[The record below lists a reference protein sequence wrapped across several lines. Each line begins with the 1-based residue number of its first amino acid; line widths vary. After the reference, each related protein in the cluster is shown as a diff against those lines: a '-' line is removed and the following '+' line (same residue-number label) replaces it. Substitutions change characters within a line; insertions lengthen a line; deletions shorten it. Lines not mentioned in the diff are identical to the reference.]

1 LVEKVLRTLIERRK
15 ALELNT
21 ARLDKSENF
30 KIMQWILQ
38 QYTNLGGYMVTVGSD
53 AHKLEA
59 IDRNFDRAE
68 QLLSL
73 VGLDKLTVF
82 EDTRP
87 KLISWT
93 SYSVKLQDPNY

>member
-1 LVEKVLRTLIERRK
+1 
-15 ALELNT
+15 
-21 ARLDKSENF
+21 
-30 KIMQWILQ
+30 
-38 QYTNLGGYMVTVGSD
+38 VGSD

-59 IDRNFDRAE
+59 IGRNFDRAE